1 MSVAKGLIDGVTFVD
16 AYDPDK
22 PEVKQFVAEYTKAT
36 GKVPFNMHGYGY
48 DGIMMVAEAIR
59 RAGSTDKEK
68 IRAAMQ
74 QTSYA
79 GVMGAKGMKYSF
91 PEGKRAGFDPNGM
104 VVRVY
109 EGDRQGRVVH
119 VGQK

>member
-1 MSVAKGLIDGVTFVD
+1 
-16 AYDPDK
+16 
-22 PEVKQFVAEYTKAT
+22 
-36 GKVPFNMHGYGY
+36 
-48 DGIMMVAEAIR
+48 
-59 RAGSTDKEK
+59 
-68 IRAAMQ
+68 MQ

-91 PEGKRAGFDPNGM
+91 PDGKRAGYDPNGM